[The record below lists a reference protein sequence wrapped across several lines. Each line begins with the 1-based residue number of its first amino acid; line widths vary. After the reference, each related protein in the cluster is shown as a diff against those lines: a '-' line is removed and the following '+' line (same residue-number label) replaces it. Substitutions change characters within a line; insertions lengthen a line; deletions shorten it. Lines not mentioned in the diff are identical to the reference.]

1 MPTKIRSLS
10 TKSSNRANARNNN
23 YFIFLFCS
31 KLDTAWTLSWAA
43 NLFKRGKYKLIR
55 MIGIIML
62 QQSIK
67 TSFKVVIVLR
77 YRNVRTNF
85 INEKPKI
92 RRKKGILISIMYQV
106 FLLSSFDYYQ
116 DKLYTQ
122 VLLHIFTLSLC
133 VIFFW
138 IHWFPSLLCSV
149 SITRTIL
156 FVDTQ

>member
-1 MPTKIRSLS
+1 
-10 TKSSNRANARNNN
+10 
-23 YFIFLFCS
+23 
-31 KLDTAWTLSWAA
+31 
-43 NLFKRGKYKLIR
+43 

-92 RRKKGILISIMYQV
+92 RRKKGILISNMYQV
-106 FLLSSFDYYQ
+106 FLRSSFYYYQ

-133 VIFFW
+133 VIFSEFIGFHRFYVQSQSHVQYFLQ
-138 IHWFPSLLCSV
+138 IHIKHSKTAIKAESNKPKRHLLNQIEMCTEV
-149 SITRTIL
+149 GLASIRL
-156 FVDTQ
+156 YSSR